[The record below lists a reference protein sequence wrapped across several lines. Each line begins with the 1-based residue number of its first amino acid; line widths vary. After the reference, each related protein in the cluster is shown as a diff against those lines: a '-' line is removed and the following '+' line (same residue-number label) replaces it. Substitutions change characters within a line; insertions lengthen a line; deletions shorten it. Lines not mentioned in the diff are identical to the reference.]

1 MSFKAI
7 NTQEEF
13 DEAIKERL
21 DRAVKKYDGYKSP
34 EEVMQLENSYKEKL
48 DGFKG
53 FIAPDEFNK
62 TKTELEKQVAS
73 LTAENGTLKTNALKE
88 SIAEKAGLPRGFASR
103 LTGATEADLTKD
115 AESLAGMFKSAHV
128 LPMAGQDTQTG
139 KGDAKRS
146 ALAKLV
152 KKMDE

>member
-1 MSFKAI
+1 MSFKVI

-21 DRAVKKYDGYKSP
+21 DRAVKKYEGYKSP
-34 EEVMQLENSYKEKL
+34 EEVEQLETSYKEKL
-48 DGFKG
+48 EGFKD
-53 FIAPDEFNK
+53 FISQDEFNK
-62 TKTELEKQVAS
+62 TKSELEKQVAS

-103 LTGATEADLTKD
+103 LSGTTEEELTKD
-115 AESLAGMFKSAHV
+115 AESLSGMFKSSHV
-128 LPMAGQDTQTG
+128 LPMAGQDTQTN
-139 KGDAKRS
+139 KSDAKRS
-146 ALAKLV
+146 ALENLV